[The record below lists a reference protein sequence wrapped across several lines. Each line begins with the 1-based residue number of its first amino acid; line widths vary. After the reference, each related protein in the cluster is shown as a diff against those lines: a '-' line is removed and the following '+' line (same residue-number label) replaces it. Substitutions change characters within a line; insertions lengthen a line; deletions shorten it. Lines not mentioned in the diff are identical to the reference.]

1 MKKSGA
7 TIKILLALAAALT
20 IAGCKKHKPPLPP
33 QSQPPAVIE
42 QPPPQPLIP
51 EPAVTPP
58 KEEPPPNPKPPTPTP
73 KPPVR
78 HTRAPKKPANG
89 NGGEKPGPEVAKA
102 TPPKIV
108 IQETPPPASQN
119 AAAAPLTA
127 HDEAAHNAAS
137 MAQLNESTEANL
149 SGIKRKLSPQE
160 QTTVFQ
166 IRDYLSQSAQ
176 AAKDGDVMRARNLAL
191 KGHLLSD
198 ELAKP
203 R

>member
-1 MKKSGA
+1 MKKSQA
-7 TIKILLALAAALT
+7 TFKIFLALAAALT
-20 IAGCKKHKPPLPP
+20 LAGCKKHKPPLPP

-42 QPPPQPLIP
+42 QPPPQPLTP
-51 EPAVTPP
+51 EPAVNPP
-58 KEEPPPNPKPPTPTP
+58 EEPTTNPKPPTPTP
-73 KPPVR
+73 KPPPVR
-78 HTRAPKKPANG
+78 HTRVPKKPANG
-89 NGGEKPGPEVAKA
+89 NEKPGSEIAKA

-108 IQETPPPASQN
+108 IQETPQPNSQN
-119 AAAAPLTA
+119 ATAAAPLTA

-137 MAQLNESTEANL
+137 MAQLNESTEANVN
-149 SGIKRKLSPQE
+149 GVKRSLSPRE
-160 QTTVFQ
+160 QTMLSQ

-191 KGHLLSD
+191 KAHLLSD